1 MNQGEICLVDLDPT
15 VGAEMNKPRPALII
29 NDNRVGKLPL
39 KIIVPITGWKEHYSI
54 APWMIKIAPSAE
66 NGLAKIS
73 SLDCFQIRSV
83 SQERLTEKIGEITP
97 DEVNKVQEGII
108 KVLGI

>member
-1 MNQGEICLVDLDPT
+1 MNQGEIWLVDLDPS
-15 VGAEMNKPRPALII
+15 VGAEMNKTRPALLI

-39 KIIVPITGWKEHYSI
+39 KIIIPITGWKEHYSI
-54 APWMIKIAPSAE
+54 APWMIKIEPNE
-66 NGLAKIS
+66 RNGLAKTS

-83 SQERLTEKIGEITP
+83 SQERLIEKIGEIAP
-97 DEVNKVQEGII
+97 DEINKVQEGIV